1 MTKTTKNQINQ
12 KKNHTKN
19 FCLSLGT
26 IDIRSGH
33 EKNEVTK
40 IYSVAKENA

>member
-1 MTKTTKNQINQ
+1 MTKTTKNQI
-12 KKNHTKN
+12 NHTKN